1 MVKFLY
7 YSFLLSVSTISVVII
22 LITMVLWRYGSSLP
36 DYNQLTS
43 YKAPSV
49 TRIYTD
55 DGKLIEEY
63 AAENRVYVSIDSI
76 PKNLIDAFLVTED
89 KNFFQHEG
97 IDFKGIFRAVVQNFS
112 NVIEGKRLVGA
123 STITQQVAKNF
134 LLTNEVSFE
143 RKIKEA
149 LLALRIERTLTKDKI
164 LELYLN
170 EIFLGF
176 RSYGVVVA
184 AKNYFN
190 KSLQELNISEIAF
203 LAGLPKAPNNYN
215 PITRA
220 ESAINRRN
228 YVLKRMIEE
237 GIIHKRDA
245 VIAMEEKIQVYDL
258 SKNKY
263 FDAPYFSEEVR
274 REIISKYTKS
284 NFYNNGYFVST
295 TLNSVLQ
302 NMAKESLIKGIEN
315 YDKRRGWRGI
325 NSNIDSFNSI
335 DWKKT
340 ISELSREKNYKNKFL
355 VIITNI
361 NSKEITIGFED
372 GSFKS
377 LDLKE
382 SSWILSSNKDN
393 IEFSPLEYKNAGIT
407 EGSILWVESKVNDD
421 GNYIYSIWQE
431 PEINGAIV
439 ALDPYSGRVLALVGG
454 YNFNN
459 NKFNRATQALRQSGS
474 AFKPFVYLAALE
486 NGMNP
491 STLVLDTPLVID
503 QGPGLEDWIPKNYT
517 GSYYGASTL
526 RTGIEKSRNVMT
538 VRLANTV
545 GINKITEIANR
556 FNIGK
561 YPPQLATSL
570 GAGETTLLSITAAY
584 ASFINGG
591 NSVKAEFIESIHD
604 RDGQSVYK
612 RDKRICHICADE
624 KEEVE
629 IFNLPNNQSRIL
641 DENHAFQILWLLKGV
656 IQNGTGKKLNNISN
670 YIAGKTGTTN
680 KNKDAWFIGF
690 YSNLLVGVYIGF
702 DLPKSLGDKETGG
715 AVAAPIWGDFIKKSL
730 SVLPARPFKIPKNIE
745 LVKIDHNTGML
756 PNADTKKIIFE
767 AFIKGTSP
775 VSDRQNNIRD
785 DKKYRP
791 LEGQIY

>member
-7 YSFLLSVSTISVVII
+7 YLFLLSVSTISVVII

-36 DYNQLTS
+36 DYNQLSS
-43 YKAPSV
+43 YEAPSV
-49 TRIYTD
+49 TRFYSD

-63 AAENRVYVSIDSI
+63 ASENRVYVSIESI
-76 PKNLIDAFLVTED
+76 PKILIDAFLVTED
-89 KNFFQHEG
+89 KNFFKHEG
-97 IDFKGIFRAVVQNFS
+97 IDFKGIFRAIVQNFS
-112 NVIEGKRLVGA
+112 NAIQGKRLVGA

-220 ESAINRRN
+220 ESAKNRRN
-228 YVLKRMIEE
+228 YVLTRMIEE

-245 VIAMEEKIQVYDL
+245 LLAMEESIQVYDL
-258 SKNKY
+258 SNNKY

-274 REIISKYTKS
+274 KEIISKFTKS
-284 NFYNNGYFVST
+284 NFYNSGYFVST

-302 NMAKESLIKGIEN
+302 KMAKESLIKGIEN

-325 NSNIDSFNSI
+325 SSNIDSFNSI
-335 DWKKT
+335 DWKNT
-340 ISELSREKNYKNKFL
+340 ISELSKEKNYKNKFL
-355 VIITNI
+355 VIITSI
-361 NSKEITIGFED
+361 NNKEITIGFED
-372 GSFKS
+372 GSFKN

-382 SSWILSSNKDN
+382 SAWILSSDKDN
-393 IEFSPLEYKNAGIT
+393 IEFSPLEYKNTGIT
-407 EGSILWVESKVNDD
+407 EGSILWVESKINDNGD
-421 GNYIYSIWQE
+421 NIYSIWQE

-439 ALDPYSGRVLALVGG
+439 VLDPYSGRVLALVGG

-570 GAGETTLLSITAAY
+570 GAGETTLLRITAAY

-591 NSVKAEFIESIHD
+591 NSIKAEFIESIHD

-612 RDKRICHICADE
+612 RDKRI
-624 KEEVE
+624 
-629 IFNLPNNQSRIL
+629 L
-641 DENHAFQILWLLKGV
+641 
-656 IQNGTGKKLNNISN
+656 
-670 YIAGKTGTTN
+670 
-680 KNKDAWFIGF
+680 
-690 YSNLLVGVYIGF
+690 
-702 DLPKSLGDKETGG
+702 
-715 AVAAPIWGDFIKKSL
+715 
-730 SVLPARPFKIPKNIE
+730 
-745 LVKIDHNTGML
+745 
-756 PNADTKKIIFE
+756 
-767 AFIKGTSP
+767 
-775 VSDRQNNIRD
+775 
-785 DKKYRP
+785 
-791 LEGQIY
+791 